1 MFLRTA
7 FFVGVVLFN
16 FSLMMADSEMKKLV
30 KRKAYVK
37 GLITQDIKKIT
48 SVEDEQLNKPLLE
61 ELIHKIDV
69 NLVIVEEFDAS
80 ISETAMDAEL
90 DSIIETA
97 RDYHFEVQKTLAKLR
112 LKLDSL
118 FGTERATPVIYS
130 KTVDLPLPP
139 IQISPFQN
147 NASNP
152 FAYFNF
158 KKAFNNA
165 LAGMPNL
172 TNVQK
177 FVYLKGYLLGE
188 ALSVVE
194 NISVNDAGFELA
206 FELLDFTF
214 PDVENII
221 DKVLSEILHMN
232 EAKSLNEVE
241 SLVRFLNNKF
251 IDLKGLKVDLLEA
264 NSAALLLIS
273 KIVNGKLPRSFLIE
287 LSRETGSAYPN
298 FNLLLNNYQSILARL
313 RLGHY
318 ESTGTKPKV
327 KHEIK
332 DRSFESSRPESK
344 LVTSSEPSK
353 VKSANKVTS
362 SGKCKFCTDIGHF
375 SSKCSK
381 FGSLQARKNRAE
393 ELTLCNKCLSSRHK
407 TSECPGNTASLPYK
421 CFVCNK
427 AEHHGA
433 MCPQA
438 YKDLGKKVLSY
449 QSGSEMFVPILT
461 LRVNKGKKSVKCS
474 FLLDTGAQFS
484 IINKQLVDS
493 KLGDCCGA
501 PLTRVVSSFGVP
513 ASVSEGFNLVA
524 NVTLP

>member
-1 MFLRTA
+1 
-7 FFVGVVLFN
+7 
-16 FSLMMADSEMKKLV
+16 MADSETKKLV
-30 KRKAYVK
+30 KRRAYVK

-80 ISETAMDAEL
+80 ISEIAMDAEL

-172 TNVQK
+172 TNAQK

-194 NISVNDAGFELA
+194 NILVNDAGFELA
-206 FELLDFTF
+206 FEQLDFNF
-214 PDVENII
+214 LDVNNII
-221 DKVLSEILHMN
+221 DKVLTEILHMN
-232 EAKSLNEVE
+232 EAKSRNAEK
-241 SLVRFLNNKF
+241 SLVKFLNNKF

-273 KIVNGKLPRSFLIE
+273 KIVNGKLPRSLLLK
-287 LSRETGSAYPN
+287 LSRETG
-298 FNLLLNNYQSILARL
+298 
-313 RLGHY
+313 
-318 ESTGTKPKV
+318 
-327 KHEIK
+327 
-332 DRSFESSRPESK
+332 
-344 LVTSSEPSK
+344 
-353 VKSANKVTS
+353 
-362 SGKCKFCTDIGHF
+362 
-375 SSKCSK
+375 
-381 FGSLQARKNRAE
+381 
-393 ELTLCNKCLSSRHK
+393 
-407 TSECPGNTASLPYK
+407 
-421 CFVCNK
+421 
-427 AEHHGA
+427 
-433 MCPQA
+433 
-438 YKDLGKKVLSY
+438 
-449 QSGSEMFVPILT
+449 
-461 LRVNKGKKSVKCS
+461 
-474 FLLDTGAQFS
+474 
-484 IINKQLVDS
+484 
-493 KLGDCCGA
+493 
-501 PLTRVVSSFGVP
+501 
-513 ASVSEGFNLVA
+513 
-524 NVTLP
+524 